1 MNIGYVNLYVDDLDA
16 AVSFYE
22 GHLGFELRF
31 RDDAHGYA
39 SFDAG
44 AVLLGIATI
53 DPSAPDHMATVG
65 GLRGIGIVVDD
76 LDAEHQRLASRGVT
90 FAQPPERMPWGG
102 YLALVEDP
110 AGNIL
115 YLDEVATVHQT

>member
-44 AVLLGIATI
+44 AVSLGIATI
-53 DPSAPDHMATVG
+53 DPSTPDHIATVG
-65 GLRGIGIVVDD
+65 GLR
-76 LDAEHQRLASRGVT
+76 ASELSSTTSMPNTNALLRG
-90 FAQPPERMPWGG
+90 G
-102 YLALVEDP
+102 
-110 AGNIL
+110 
-115 YLDEVATVHQT
+115 